1 MAKNNISLK
10 ILIKRFWKKTI
21 WTWFLVILEG
31 VTLLLFPLII
41 GWAVDD
47 LINKQLAGIFQLAG
61 LCLVLLIVGSG
72 RRFYDT
78 RAYGR
83 IYKTV
88 SNEMVGRQI
97 DGKINVSK
105 IAARTNLFSEFI
117 EFLENSIPDI
127 FSHLIGLTGTLVIIS
142 IIDIR
147 VFIACFVGTIITSLI
162 FYFSQN
168 KMLYLNKG
176 QNDEFEKQVDLISSH
191 DRSKI
196 KTHFSR
202 LTKWNIRLSDLETIN
217 FSLTWIALS
226 FVLLISII
234 VVGSSQSATFGQV
247 ITVVMYV
254 FGFIESIL
262 TFPLYYQQIIRLQEI
277 ASRLG

>member
-1 MAKNNISLK
+1 MQNNISLK
-10 ILIKRFWKKTI
+10 GLIKRFWKKTI
-21 WTWFLVILEG
+21 WTWSLVFLEG
-31 VTLLLFPLII
+31 SAMLMFPLVI

-47 LINKQLAGIFQLAG
+47 LISKSFTGVFQLAG
-61 LCLVLLIVGSG
+61 LCLGLLIVGAA

-78 RAYGR
+78 RVYGT

-88 SNEMVGRQI
+88 SNEMVCRQI
-97 DGKINVSK
+97 DSQTNISK

-117 EFLENSIPDI
+117 EFLENSVPGL
-127 FSHLIGLTGTLVIIS
+127 FSHLIGLVGTLVIIS
-142 IIDIR
+142 FIDIR
-147 VFIACFVGTIITSLI
+147 IFLACLAGAAITSII

-196 KTHFSR
+196 KTHFSL
-202 LTKWNIRLSDLETIN
+202 LTRWNIRLSDLETIN
-217 FSLTWIALS
+217 FSLTWVALS
-226 FVLLISII
+226 FALLFTI
-234 VVGSSQSATFGQV
+234 VVAGSSETATFGQV
-247 ITVVMYV
+247 ITIVMYV

-262 TFPLYYQQIIRLQEI
+262 TFPLYYQQTIRLQEI